1 MGRPIPCGAN
11 TRAGA
16 PCAKRPVP
24 GGIRCKFHGG
34 AAPAAKAKA
43 AERVLEAKVRKL
55 VPDAVGPMENPL
67 LSLLTV
73 AAEAEAFK
81 DALRELVGDLGDRI
95 RYSGLEGG
103 EQLRA
108 EVVVYERALDRV
120 GRMCVDI
127 AKLGLEERLVRQQE
141 ALGAGIVAVLSGAL
155 ADLGLD
161 AGDER
166 VRGVVAVRLREL
178 TGGPSVPRPVERVI
192 G

>member
-1 MGRPIPCGAN
+1 MPSDSRCGAK
-11 TRAGA
+11 TRTGGKCTQRPLAGQ
-16 PCAKRPVP
+16 V
-24 GGIRCKFHGG
+24 RCRMHGG
-34 AAPAAKAKA
+34 KIPNALKRG

-55 VPDAVGPMENPL
+55 VPDHVAPMANPL

-81 DALRELVGDLGDRI
+81 DALRSLVGDLGDRI
-95 RYSGLEGG
+95 RYSGAEGG

-141 ALGAGIVAVLSGAL
+141 ALGAGLITVLTAAL
-155 ADLGLD
+155 AELGQD
-161 AGDER
+161 PAEER
-166 VRGVVAVRLREL
+166 VRSVVAAQLSRLEL
-178 TGGPSVPRPVERVI
+178 TAGGR
-192 G
+192 

>member
-1 MGRPIPCGAN
+1 MASDLRCGAR
-11 TRAGA
+11 TRAGGT
-16 PCAKRPVP
+16 CAYRPLP
-24 GGIRCKFHGG
+24 GQVRCRMHGG
-34 AAPAAKAKA
+34 RTPAALARG

-55 VPDAVGPMENPL
+55 VPDHVAPMANPL

-81 DALRELVGDLGDRI
+81 DALRSLVGDLGDRI

-141 ALGAGIVAVLSGAL
+141 ALGAGLITVLTAAL
-155 ADLGLD
+155 TELGQD
-161 AGDER
+161 PAEDR
-166 VRGVVAVRLREL
+166 VRSVVAAQLSRLEL
-178 TGGPSVPRPVERVI
+178 TAGGR
-192 G
+192 

>member
-1 MGRPIPCGAN
+1 MGRPPPCGAK
-11 TRAGA
+11 TRAGT
-16 PCAKRPVP
+16 PCARGPAP
-24 GGIRCKFHGG
+24 GGIRCKLHGG
-34 AAPAAKAKA
+34 AIPRAKAKA
-43 AERVLEAKVRKL
+43 AERLLEAKVRKL
-55 VPDAVGPMENPL
+55 VPDHVAPMANPL

-81 DALRELVGDLGDRI
+81 DELRGLVGDLGERI
-95 RYSGLEGG
+95 RYSGAEGS

-141 ALGAGIVAVLSGAL
+141 ALGAGLVTVLTAAL

-161 AGDER
+161 PAEDR
-166 VRGVVAVRLREL
+166 VRGVVAAQLSRLEL
-178 TGGPSVPRPVERVI
+178 TAGGR
-192 G
+192 